1 MKTVYDEVI
10 DMLMKDGFPRDLIV
24 RYINACIKNYY
35 SDDEIIN
42 ALKEWIMPK
51 EFKENADLTKAY
63 IDTFKNAT
71 ELEEG
76 MEVYPRLTDE
86 VIDRIQNR
94 KFIEWFVLNCK
105 YNMYEYNKVNL

>member
-1 MKTVYDEVI
+1 MKTVYDEAI

-35 SDDEIIN
+35 SDDGIIN

-51 EFKENADLTKAY
+51 EFKENLELSRAF
-63 IDTFKNAT
+63 IDTFNDAIAI
-71 ELEEG
+71 EEG
-76 MEVYPRLTDE
+76 MEVYPHLTDE

-94 KFIEWFVLNCK
+94 KFIE
-105 YNMYEYNKVNL
+105 